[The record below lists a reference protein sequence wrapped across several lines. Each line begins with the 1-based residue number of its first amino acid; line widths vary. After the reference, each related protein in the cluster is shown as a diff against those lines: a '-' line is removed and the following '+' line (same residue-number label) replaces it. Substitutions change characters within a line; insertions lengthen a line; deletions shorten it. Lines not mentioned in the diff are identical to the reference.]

1 MGLAATPGVAVHSD
15 PQTVQLA
22 GVQLLGFEK
31 SVASTP
37 VLLSQVTVPDEF
49 RVQDRTV
56 SANDPFVPSYV
67 NTQVTPLVE
76 KLVAAPLHV
85 TFVAL

>member
-1 MGLAATPGVAVHSD
+1 MAQA
-15 PQTVQLA
+15 A
-22 GVQLLGFEK
+22 GVQLFGFEK

-37 VLLSQVTVPDEF
+37 VLLLHETVPDEF
-49 RVQDRTV
+49 RVQAWTV

-76 KLVAAPLHV
+76 KLVAVPLHV